1 MQVVGPF
8 DLLDAGAQG
17 SARQLDPW
25 VALGIRG
32 GLSQRDRG
40 QRDRGQ
46 QDRGGRKNDQKEQGG
61 SIPHGSQV
69 GWLGWLELGSQR
81 TWQVLMKTG

>member
-17 SARQLDPW
+17 SARQLDPR

-32 GLSQRDRG
+32 GLSQRELS
-40 QRDRGQ
+40 Q
-46 QDRGGRKNDQKEQGG
+46 QDRGGRKNDHQEQGG
-61 SIPHGSQV
+61 SIPHGRV
-69 GWLGWLELGSQR
+69 GW
-81 TWQVLMKTG
+81 

>member
-25 VALGIRG
+25 VVLGIRG
-32 GLSQRDRG
+32 GLS

-46 QDRGGRKNDQKEQGG
+46 QDRGGRKNDQQEQGG
-61 SIPHGSQV
+61 SIPHGS
-69 GWLGWLELGSQR
+69 
-81 TWQVLMKTG
+81 